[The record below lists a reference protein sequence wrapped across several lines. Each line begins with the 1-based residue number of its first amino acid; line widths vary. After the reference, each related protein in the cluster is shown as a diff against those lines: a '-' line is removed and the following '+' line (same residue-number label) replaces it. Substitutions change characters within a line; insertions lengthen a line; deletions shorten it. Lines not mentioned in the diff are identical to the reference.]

1 MANQK
6 KDYSYLD
13 KIALQADK
21 WDELNKNELQV
32 MAFRTCFLYGE
43 SRNKN
48 IIPVLFR
55 MFEYLIENTT
65 SEERAKLLTALS
77 AVIRKNNPKA
87 IMALFPFIQ
96 VETDGQIVRTASQFF
111 VNLSVLS
118 NKEFHS
124 GTNILL
130 ELIKDAPEDRNSAYI
145 ILGLTDIENEKIN
158 QMLRAVKP
166 QLGNEVI
173 SILHNNGVQF

>member
-1 MANQK
+1 MTDQK

-13 KIALQADK
+13 KIALQSDK
-21 WDELNKNELQV
+21 WDNLDKNEFQV
-32 MAFRTCFLYGE
+32 MTFRTCFLYGE

-55 MFEYLIENTT
+55 MYEKLMIRT
-65 SEERAKLLTALS
+65 SSEDRAKLVTALS
-77 AVIRKNNPKA
+77 SVIRKNNAKA

-96 VETDGQIVRTASQFF
+96 VETDGEIIRAASQFF

-145 ILGLTDIENEKIN
+145 ILGLTDIENEKN
-158 QMLRAVKP
+158 KSNA
-166 QLGNEVI
+166 
-173 SILHNNGVQF
+173 

>member
-1 MANQK
+1 
-6 KDYSYLD
+6 
-13 KIALQADK
+13 
-21 WDELNKNELQV
+21 
-32 MAFRTCFLYGE
+32 
-43 SRNKN
+43 
-48 IIPVLFR
+48 
-55 MFEYLIENTT
+55 
-65 SEERAKLLTALS
+65 
-77 AVIRKNNPKA
+77 
-87 IMALFPFIQ
+87 MALFPFIQ

-111 VNLSVLS
+111 INLSVLS